1 MLNYLMNIQCFL
13 IFIIIF
19 LYWLTDLSFLLIVGI
34 VYLFILSGL
43 CFYLETDI
51 LICFLIIIDLGVFFI
66 LLAFTIHFLKYINK
80 KYLFINSV
88 KNVFIVLILI
98 FLLLGIVLFTFNPN
112 FIQKLSYNWIFF
124 LNYINYTA
132 THQII
137 WLSEMQLFKE
147 IFFNFNSFEFI
158 LISIL
163 LFIDL
168 LCIFFLYKIL
178 YKITSNSL
186 KSYNFDKIDFIK
198 LGSVYFFKTQNYFNQ
213 YKVPA
218 VSRVF
223 KKIKHDTKTN
233 NTTNNR

>member
-66 LLAFTIHFLKYINK
+66 FLAFTIHFLKYINK

-124 LNYINYTA
+124 LN
-132 THQII
+132 
-137 WLSEMQLFKE
+137 
-147 IFFNFNSFEFI
+147 
-158 LISIL
+158 
-163 LFIDL
+163 
-168 LCIFFLYKIL
+168 
-178 YKITSNSL
+178 
-186 KSYNFDKIDFIK
+186 
-198 LGSVYFFKTQNYFNQ
+198 VYYA
-213 YKVPA
+213 Y
-218 VSRVF
+218 
-223 KKIKHDTKTN
+223 
-233 NTTNNR
+233 